1 MDNSAKS
8 LNLFLAKIFG
18 FYLFWLVS
26 ENFLSH
32 ELVIYNKLWSY
43 FYHIFLQIVHGGS
56 ELVLQ
61 LQGYETISGYN
72 SLAILGSYGVIIG
85 NPCVGFGL
93 TYGFCALIISYPGP
107 WKQKLWFIPVGAA
120 FISAINIARVVTLIT
135 SSYKIGGFVKMEQH
149 DLFNNMIYIVIFVLW
164 VVWVKFIVGRKKKAT
179 A

>member
-1 MDNSAKS
+1 MESSAKS

-32 ELVIYNKLWSY
+32 EFAIYSKLWSF

-56 ELVLQ
+56 ENFLN
-61 LQGYETISGYN
+61 LQGFETVSGYN
-72 SLAILGSYGVIIG
+72 SLAIVGSYGVIIG

-107 WKQKLWFIPVGAA
+107 WKKKLWFIPAGAA
-120 FISAINIARVVTLIT
+120 FISAINIARVVTLINT
-135 SSYKIGGFVKMEQH
+135 SYNVGGFTKMEQH
-149 DLFNNMIYIVIFVLW
+149 DLFNNFIYIVIFVLW
-164 VVWVKFIVGRKKKAT
+164 VVWVKFIVSPKKKT
-179 A
+179 AA